1 MYKRLSPNQSGKRT
15 HTIDRITP
23 HCVVGQLSIEQ
34 LGNIFSSPSRQASSN
49 YGIGADGR
57 VGMFVE
63 EENRSWCS
71 SNKDNDQRAIT
82 IECASDTKEPY
93 AFNDVVYKALIEL
106 CIDICKRH
114 KKKKLLWLGSK
125 VVTLKYEPK
134 PDEMVLT
141 VHRWFANKSCPGD
154 WLYERLGDLAAK
166 VTAGLNV
173 FYRVRK
179 SWDEPETQIGAFAS
193 IENARAALRD
203 GYHVYDENG
212 REVV

>member
-1 MYKRLSPNQSGKRT
+1 MNFL
-15 HTIDRITP
+15 
-23 HCVVGQLSIEQ
+23 
-34 LGNIFSSPSRQASSN
+34 SSN
-49 YGIGADGR
+49 SFSTFISALFAFLSAFSKSAMILLRCHLASRKY
-57 VGMFVE
+57 VV
-63 EENRSWCS
+63 SL
-71 SNKDNDQRAIT
+71 T

-93 AFNDVVYKALIEL
+93 AFNDAVYKALIEL

-114 KKKKLLWLGSK
+114 KKQKLLWLGSK

-212 REVV
+212 REVL